1 VRGYADL
8 VRVPGVLGVTSAQ
21 LFARLP
27 LGVLSLAI
35 LIHVQSESGSYALAG
50 SVVACV
56 SVGEAIAM
64 PLTARLAGALGITK
78 TLLTTAGINACATL
92 AVAFVVPNLVLVF
105 LGFIVG
111 ASIPPIMPVV
121 RALYPQMVP
130 ADALHTL
137 FALDTTAQ
145 ELIWIAGP
153 VIATSLTSAVST
165 VMPLALCSV
174 ITVAGTA
181 WLLLNTPMR
190 ALRIER
196 SKSSVGKT
204 LTARAV
210 ILAMIASL
218 TLVASFMALEVG
230 VVAAYGEQKGLAG
243 VALAISGFGSL
254 VGGLTLGHR
263 RLSTHGLVATLA
275 IVAIGTACT
284 GLAPDRTFQMMA
296 LFFAGFGFAPAMSTL
311 YLAASRAVEPH
322 AAAEAFGWLNTA
334 SLVGAAVGTALAG
347 FAQDA
352 FGGAGPFVTA
362 TVLAAVAA
370 LSPVIM
376 RPTRPLPKLST

>member
-8 VRVPGVLGVTSAQ
+8 VRTPGVLGVTSAQ

-35 LIHVQSESGSYALAG
+35 LIHVQSQSGSYALAG
-50 SVVACV
+50 MVVASV

-64 PLTARLAGALGITK
+64 PLTARLAGTFGVTK
-78 TLLTTAGINACATL
+78 TLLAAACINAGATL
-92 AVAFVVPNLVLVF
+92 ALAFAAPSLMLIL
-105 LGFIVG
+105 LGAIVG

-121 RALYPQMVP
+121 RALYPQMVS
-130 ADALHTL
+130 ADALPTI

-165 VMPLALCSV
+165 VVPLVLCAV
-174 ITVAGTA
+174 ITIAGTA
-181 WLLLNTPMR
+181 WLLLNRPMR
-190 ALRIER
+190 TLRTER
-196 SKSSVGKT
+196 STSSVGRT
-204 LTARAV
+204 LTVRAV
-210 ILAMIASL
+210 ILAMIASI
-218 TLVASFMALEVG
+218 TLVASFMAMEVG
-230 VVAAYGEQKGLAG
+230 VVAGYREQKALAG

-263 RLSTHGLVATLA
+263 RLSTRGLVATLA
-275 IVAIGTACT
+275 IVALGTACT
-284 GLAPDRTFQMMA
+284 GLAPDRTFQMVA
-296 LFFAGFGFAPAMSTL
+296 LFFAGFGFAPAMSNL
-311 YLAASRAVEPH
+311 YLAASQAVEPH

-334 SLVGAAVGTALAG
+334 ALVGAAAGTALAG

-352 FGGAGPFVTA
+352 FGGAGPFLTA
-362 TVLAAVAA
+362 TALAAAA
-370 LSPVIM
+370 VLSPVII
-376 RPTRPLPKLST
+376 RPARTLTAS